1 MRSQKNRAA
10 RFVELD
16 DFAIDYGVV
25 SVYFEGKLRGQV
37 LESAILKVSPR
48 DEFCTPAVNV
58 GQRTKA
64 VVLQLEEP
72 VRMVERFGP
81 SAERHRSIR
90 NCHRRTKLM
99 EPS

>member
-1 MRSQKNRAA
+1 MRSQKNRTA

-16 DFAIDYGVV
+16 DLAVDYGVV
-25 SVYFEGKLRGQV
+25 RVYFEGKLRGQV
-37 LESAILKVSPR
+37 LEAPILEVSPG

-72 VRMVERFGP
+72 VRMVERFAASSAASGIGRYGTAIDGP
-81 SAERHRSIR
+81 
-90 NCHRRTKLM
+90 N
-99 EPS
+99 